1 MCKVNLQLCA
11 IYSCTD
17 DHARALNHCRVSAKT
32 ADLILMITQDHVQ
45 ITLDNLA
52 AEKARKEQ
60 LTLAIEP

>member
-1 MCKVNLQLCA
+1 
-11 IYSCTD
+11 
-17 DHARALNHCRVSAKT
+17 
-32 ADLILMITQDHVQ
+32 MITQDHVQ